1 MASSR
6 LVDDIYDF
14 SGVASDLAILRSQ
27 LLTLRLGQ
35 QKQQP
40 LLSSKRSSGGSAL
53 MTTAMEGLCSENGT
67 KSNQEDTEDD
77 EEW

>member
-35 QKQQP
+35 QP
-40 LLSSKRSSGGSAL
+40 LLSSKRSSGSSTL
-53 MTTAMEGLCSENGT
+53 MTTAMESSCSENGT